1 MKRLLLLLTVLGG
14 AALAQFS
21 DVPAGHWA
29 QEAIRR
35 LTAQGLLSG
44 YPDGR
49 FAGQGTLT
57 RYEAALLIYRLLQRL
72 EADRISQE
80 DLEALSNAVLEL
92 QGELA
97 RLGMAL
103 EAKLEQ
109 SDLLEIE
116 RKLALLDARQAGLDS
131 AALED
136 LKAQLD
142 QVALTATQALNQS
155 TLALERLHGLNDR
168 LEELGQALARLE
180 EGQARQAQ
188 TEAASLAGLRQEI
201 EALKRALQQ
210 VQPTPPQQQID
221 PQVTAAL
228 QAQRER
234 VEVLE
239 GRLNRLE
246 KEQAARME
254 AQEARLR
261 LLEEGQRPRF
271 SLESRLAWRQGYGYA
286 LGEEGPQVASERAL
300 GQLSLRG
307 EREGRKFGLL
317 LFSGGGVGYTAAG
330 LELEGDGLQG
340 RAVWADLGQ
349 YGYRLGYRLGDQD
362 TYLALSGHLASPNLP
377 AWLSRPVV
385 EAQAEGQWR
394 VAFADFSRVQLAAV
408 YGREASGTS
417 ESGYLL
423 AGASPCA
430 LERWLL
436 GAGLGLDLPLGYQGW
451 LRYSQTEERTPAGC
465 ATPLLLSR
473 PVVESRLSS
482 QGFLTTDLSYRRE
495 NYEGAGLGQTFVR
508 NVLEGETGFRFAFG
522 QAQLVP
528 VIGYS
533 RIWFTD
539 VQGGTGVW
547 PSTEVDH
554 PGNGDR
560 QTWRFRLGFSGRFD
574 PVRLEAEGLW
584 RNTTYAGYTAGQ
596 YGAKGALIWALNP
609 LLLTLEGGYY
619 VGSNVELYSFTASD
633 TLGVMRS
640 LGWIGLRLGWPEG
653 EVSYGSDSA
662 GGVRFG
668 VRYGLRF

>member
-1 MKRLLLLLTVLGG
+1 MRRLLLLLTVLGG
-14 AALAQFS
+14 ATLAQFS

-35 LTAQGLLSG
+35 LTEQGLISG

-57 RYEAALLIYRLLQRL
+57 RYEAALLIYRLMQHL
-72 EADRISQE
+72 EADRLSRE
-80 DLEALSNAVLEL
+80 DLEALSNAILEL
-92 QGELA
+92 QAELV

-103 EAKLEQ
+103 EAKLERG
-109 SDLLEIE
+109 DLEELE
-116 RKLALLDARQAGLDS
+116 RKLALLDARQAGLDP

-136 LKAQLD
+136 LKARLD
-142 QVALTATQALNQS
+142 EAALTATQALNQS
-155 TLALERLHGLNDR
+155 SLALERLNGLNDR
-168 LEELGQALARLE
+168 LDEVGQALARLE

-188 TEAASLAGLRQEI
+188 GAAADLAGLRREV
-201 EALKRALQQ
+201 EALKRALEE
-210 VQPTPPQQQID
+210 VRPTPSQGD
-221 PQVTAAL
+221 PQVAAAL

-234 VEVLE
+234 LEGLE

-261 LLEEGQRPRF
+261 ALEEDQRPRF
-271 SLESRLAWRQGYGYA
+271 SLESSLAWRQGYGYA
-286 LGEEGPQVASERAL
+286 LGEEGPRVASERVL
-300 GQLSLRG
+300 GQLSVRS
-307 EREGRKFGLL
+307 ERDGRKFGLSL
-317 LFSGGGVGYTAAG
+317 YSGGGVGYTAAS
-330 LELEGDGLQG
+330 LEAEWGGF
-340 RAVWADLGQ
+340 RARSIWANAGE
-349 YGYRLGYRLGDQD
+349 YGYRVGYRLGDEA
-362 TYLALSGHLASPNLP
+362 TYLSLTGYLASPNLP
-377 AWLSRPVV
+377 AWLSPPVV

-394 VAFADFSRVQLAAV
+394 VGFADFSRVQLAAA
-408 YGREASGTS
+408 YGREAGGNSD
-417 ESGYLL
+417 SGYLL

-436 GAGLGLDLPLGYQGW
+436 GGGLGLDLPLGYQGW
-451 LRYSQTEERTPAGC
+451 LRYSQTEERSPAGC
-465 ATPLLLSR
+465 PDVLRLSR
-473 PVVESRLSS
+473 PVVEARLYS
-482 QGFLTTDLSYRRE
+482 QGFLTSDFSYRKE
-495 NYEGAGLGQTFVR
+495 GYEGEGLGQTFTR
-508 NVLEGETGFRFAFG
+508 NVLEGEAGFRFAFG

-528 VIGYS
+528 VVGYS

-539 VQGGTGVW
+539 VQGSGGVW

-584 RNTTYAGYTAGQ
+584 RNTAYAGYTAAQ
-596 YGAKGALIWALNP
+596 YGGKGALTWSLNP
-609 LLLTLEGGYY
+609 LSLTLEGGYY
-619 VGSNVELYSFTASD
+619 WGSNVELSSFTPTD
-633 TLGVMRS
+633 RPGVMGG

-668 VRYGLRF
+668 LRYGLRF

>member
-1 MKRLLLLLTVLGG
+1 MRRLLLLLTVLGG
-14 AALAQFS
+14 STLAQFS

-35 LTAQGLLSG
+35 LTEQGLLSG

-72 EADRISQE
+72 EADRLSRE
-80 DLEALSNAVLEL
+80 DLEALANAVLEL

-97 RLGMAL
+97 RLGVAV

-109 SDLLEIE
+109 GDLAEIE
-116 RKLALLDARQAGLDS
+116 RKLALLDARQAGLDP

-136 LKAQLD
+136 LKARLD

-155 TLALERLHGLNDR
+155 TLALERLNGLNDR
-168 LEELGQALARLE
+168 LDEVGQALARLE

-188 TEAASLAGLRQEI
+188 GAAADLAGLRQEV
-201 EALKRALQQ
+201 EALKRALEEARQ
-210 VQPTPPQQQID
+210 TPPSQQSD
-221 PQVTAAL
+221 PQVAAAL
-228 QAQRER
+228 QEGRER
-234 VEVLE
+234 LEGLE

-261 LLEEGQRPRF
+261 ALEEGERPRF

-286 LGEEGPQVASERAL
+286 LGEEGPRVASERAL

-307 EREGRKFGLL
+307 ERDGKKFGLL

-330 LELEGDGLQG
+330 LEVEDGGLRG
-340 RAVWADLGQ
+340 RAVWADQGQ
-349 YGYRLGYRLGDQD
+349 YGYVLGYRLGGEA
-362 TYLALSGHLASPNLP
+362 TYLALSGYLASPNLP
-377 AWLSRPVV
+377 AWLSLPVV
-385 EAQAEGQWR
+385 EARAEGQWR
-394 VAFADFSRVQLAAV
+394 VSFADFSRVQLAGV
-408 YGREASGTS
+408 YGREAGGGSD
-417 ESGYLL
+417 SGYLL
-423 AGASPCA
+423 AGASSCA
-430 LERWLL
+430 LERWVL

-465 ATPLLLSR
+465 PDPSRLSR
-473 PVVESRLSS
+473 PVVEARLSS
-482 QGFLTTDLSYRRE
+482 QGFLTSDFSYRKE
-495 NYEGAGLGQTFVR
+495 GYEGEGLGQTFTR
-508 NVLEGETGFRFAFG
+508 NVLEGEAGFRFAFG

-528 VIGYS
+528 VVGYS

-539 VQGGTGVW
+539 VQGSTGVW

-554 PGNGDR
+554 PGQGDR

-584 RNTTYAGYTAGQ
+584 RNTFYAGYTAAQ
-596 YGAKGALIWALNP
+596 YGGKGALTWSLNP
-609 LLLTLEGGYY
+609 LSLTLEGGYY
-619 VGSNVELYSFTASD
+619 WGSNVELSSFTPTDAP
-633 TLGVMRS
+633 GVMGG

-668 VRYGLRF
+668 LRYGLRF